1 MTVSSNLW
9 GDEWDSPPQRHVARH
24 RMLSRRQARRM
35 SRSFAGVGVG
45 IPATRLLEIAGGAPL
60 VSDEYVDVNFALA
73 AMEIERQQRHAKVTR
88 GRRSA
93 VQWLIV
99 AGLVLASMNLLM
111 CMAYVFI
118 SLVLHESA
126 L

>member
-1 MTVSSNLW
+1 
-9 GDEWDSPPQRHVARH
+9 
-24 RMLSRRQARRM
+24 M